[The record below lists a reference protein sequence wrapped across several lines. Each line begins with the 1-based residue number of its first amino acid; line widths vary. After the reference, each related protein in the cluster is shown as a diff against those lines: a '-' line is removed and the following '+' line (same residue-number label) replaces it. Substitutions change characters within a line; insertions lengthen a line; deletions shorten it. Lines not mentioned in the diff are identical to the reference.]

1 MPPLHVHTLWTQ
13 LRKLDPPERP
23 AFRPR
28 LPEPAISNQ
37 PFRTSLPEPASRTRP
52 RLSPHA
58 HQPPKA
64 DLDPANASRLRLSGR
79 WTLRFANDIGD
90 VLRAAPDSV
99 VTVDASH
106 VERLDTLGVLQ
117 LLRFARH
124 KKLAFEEFAF
134 DEQHRQLVEAIEDVA
149 DERPKKKRD
158 LGFHA
163 ALGRLGFA
171 VADNWNEIIA
181 LVSFLGENLSKL
193 LRLVRHPHR
202 FRLTSTVYQ
211 MEHVGLDAVP
221 LVILLCFL
229 VGAVV
234 AFLGSNILADF
245 GATIFVVELVSIAFL
260 REFGVLL
267 TAIILAGRTA
277 SAFTAQIGAMVS
289 REEVDAIRTLGLDPV
304 DLLVLPRVIALMIML
319 PLLTFIAMVA
329 GLAGGLT
336 VGAFSLDI
344 PPPAYLAR
352 MQDTFEMRHMLVGLS
367 KAPVFALVIALI
379 GCLEG
384 LQVQGTAQSVGERTT
399 SSVVQTIS
407 LVIVID
413 AAAAIWFM
421 YMGW

>member
-1 MPPLHVHTLWTQ
+1 MNTAARHSPPAATV
-13 LRKLDPPERP
+13 DPRDG
-23 AFRPR
+23 A
-28 LPEPAISNQ
+28 L
-37 PFRTSLPEPASRTRP
+37 
-52 RLSPHA
+52 
-58 HQPPKA
+58 
-64 DLDPANASRLRLSGR
+64 LRLSGR
-79 WTLRFANDIGD
+79 WTLRYANDIGD
-90 VLRAAPDSV
+90 VLRAAPEG
-99 VTVDASH
+99 VTGIDARG

-117 LLRFARH
+117 LLRYARRRD
-124 KKLAFEEFAF
+124 LPFEQFEFDDA
-134 DEQHRQLVEAIEDVA
+134 HRQLVQAIEDVA
-149 DERPKKKRD
+149 DDRPKKKREY
-158 LGFHA
+158 GFNA

-171 VADNWNEIIA
+171 VVDNWKEIVA

-193 LRLVRHPHR
+193 VRLVREPA
-202 FRLTSTVYQ
+202 RLRPTSIVFH
-211 MEHVGLDAVP
+211 MEQVGLDAVP
-221 LVILLCFL
+221 LVVLLSYL
-229 VGAVV
+229 VGAVI
-234 AFLGSNILADF
+234 AFLGANILADF

-304 DLLVLPRVIALMIML
+304 DLLVLPRVIALMVML

-344 PPPAYLAR
+344 PPPAYLSR
-352 MQDTFEMRHMLVGLS
+352 LQETFELRHMLVGLS
-367 KAPVFALVIALI
+367 KAPIFALLIALI

-399 SSVVQTIS
+399 SSVVQTIA

-413 AAAAIWFM
+413 AMAAIWFM